1 MNDVL
6 LQIAEACLHDE
17 RLVEVVRGIASMT
30 EAERE
35 FFKTKLKVYF
45 LSKTEETDLQAYEFF
60 RILLQ
65 ENNAERVLELLK
77 EKSAMG

>member
-6 LQIAEACLHDE
+6 LRIAEACIHDE
-17 RLVEVVRGIASMT
+17 RLLEVVKGIASMKET
-30 EAERE
+30 EKE

-45 LSKTEETDLQAYEFF
+45 LSKTEEADLQAYEFF

-77 EKSAMG
+77 EKS